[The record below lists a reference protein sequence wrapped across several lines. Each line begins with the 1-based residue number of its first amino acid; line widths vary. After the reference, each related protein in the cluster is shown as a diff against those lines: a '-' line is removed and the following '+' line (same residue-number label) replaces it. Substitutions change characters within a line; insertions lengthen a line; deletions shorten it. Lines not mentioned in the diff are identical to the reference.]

1 MKTKKLTLS
10 ISPEKFGICHF
21 DKKSPLP
28 DWANPVPSQKDW
40 YGAIGESSFTSI
52 TRTSDELSIIL
63 PQEKIPG
70 GVLAEKNWRAFK
82 VQGPLGFV
90 LTGIVS
96 SLSKPLADAEISILY
111 VDTYETSYLFVEDKN
126 LQRAKNILAK
136 FCNIK

>member
-1 MKTKKLTLS
+1 MKTKKLALS
-10 ISPEKFGICHF
+10 ILPEKFGICHF

-28 DWANPVPSQKDW
+28 DWAKE
-40 YGAIGESSFTSI
+40 ESTFTSI

-63 PQEKIPG
+63 PQDKIPG

-96 SLSKPLADAEISILY
+96 SLSKPLADAKISILY
-111 VDTYETSYLFVEDKN
+111 IDTYETSYIFVEEKN
-126 LQRAKNILAK
+126 LPKAKKILGK